1 MGTSSSAELKAFDA
15 AARAGSMSAAAR
27 MLGVSQPTISAHV
40 ASLEQRFGVEL
51 FHRRGRGVVLT
62 EFGALLHEATHRI
75 TRAEEQ
81 AEQLL
86 LSARSQYQGH
96 LRIGAIGPYNV
107 TPVIRR
113 FRAAYPRVQVSVS
126 MGDSRAVV
134 QGVRDQQQDVG
145 LLLHAVDDAHVHCL
159 PYRRQPLVV
168 LAPRTHPLASRTQ
181 VALAD
186 LEGMEFVL
194 REHGSGTRAV
204 FEAGLA
210 TAGVKVR
217 CSLVMGS
224 REGVKEAVAQG
235 LGLGVVA
242 STAHAPDRRVLALP
256 LREDLATHVHVIC
269 LRERLQASLIARFLQ
284 VVQAEREG
292 LSSEESPAS
301 TAPAGSPG
309 APTAPPSRTPAR
321 VPRS

>member
-15 AARAGSMSAAAR
+15 AARTGSMSAAAR
-27 MLGVSQPTISAHV
+27 LLGVSQPTVSAHV
-40 ASLEQRFGVEL
+40 ASLEHRYGVEL

-75 TRAEEQ
+75 TRAEEH
-81 AEQLL
+81 ALQLL

-107 TPVIRR
+107 TPVVRR
-113 FRAAYPRVQVSVS
+113 FRAAYPKVQVSVA

-134 QGVRDQQQDVG
+134 QGVLDHEHDLGV
-145 LLLHAVDDAHVHCL
+145 LLHAVDDARVHCL

-168 LAPRTHPLASRTQ
+168 LAPRGHPLAARAE
-181 VALAD
+181 VALPE
-186 LEGMEFVL
+186 LEGEEFVL

-204 FEAGLA
+204 FEQGLA
-210 TAGVKVR
+210 AAGVKVR

-242 STAHAPDRRVLALP
+242 ATAHTPDDRVVSLP
-256 LREDLATHVHVIC
+256 VRGGDLATYVHVIC
-269 LRERLQASLIARFLQ
+269 LRERMQAALIARFLQ
-284 VVQAEREG
+284 AVHAERE
-292 LSSEESPAS
+292 LL
-301 TAPAGSPG
+301 G
-309 APTAPPSRTPAR
+309 AA
-321 VPRS
+321 

>member
-1 MGTSSSAELKAFDA
+1 MGTSSSSAELKAFDA
-15 AARAGSMSAAAR
+15 TARTGSMSAAAR
-27 MLGVSQPTISAHV
+27 LLGVSQPTVSAHV
-40 ASLEQRFGVEL
+40 ASLEQRFDVEL
-51 FHRRGRGVVLT
+51 FHRRGRGVALT

-75 TRAEEQ
+75 TRAEEH
-81 AEQLL
+81 ALQLL

-96 LRIGAIGPYNV
+96 LRIGAVGPYNV

-113 FRAAYPRVQVSVS
+113 FRASFPKVQVSVC

-134 QGVRDQQQDVG
+134 QGVLDHEHDVG
-145 LLLHAVDDAHVHCL
+145 VLLHAVDDERVHCL

-168 LAPRTHPLASRTQ
+168 LAPRAHALASRTG
-181 VALAD
+181 VSLAD
-186 LEGMEFVL
+186 LHGQEFVL

-204 FEAGLA
+204 FEQGLA
-210 TAGVKVR
+210 AAGVSVR

-242 STAHAPDRRVLALP
+242 ATAHSPDERVVALP
-256 LREDLATHVHVIC
+256 VSDVDLATHVHVIC

-284 VVQAEREG
+284 AVEAERE
-292 LSSEESPAS
+292 A
-301 TAPAGSPG
+301 G
-309 APTAPPSRTPAR
+309 APEPISDASIRCAA
-321 VPRS
+321 